1 MPRTLLG
8 CLLAALAMFV
18 WGAAFWM
25 SSLPRRTL
33 GRTADDEAAGK
44 TLRQMLPG
52 SGTYIVP
59 SPANNPEILDKLI
72 RVGPIATIH
81 FHDEGIEPMAPS
93 VFILGYLHMLAV
105 VILLAALLAAV
116 RDSLTGYWSRVGF
129 VTVAGFA
136 AAFFAGL
143 NGPIW
148 WHQPW
153 AWNLMSALYEFGAWT
168 AAGLVLAAF
177 SPSSQPD

>member
-8 CLLAALAMFV
+8 CLLAALAMFA
-18 WGAAFWM
+18 WGAGFWM
-25 SSLPRRTL
+25 SSLPQHTL
-33 GRTADDEAAGK
+33 GRTPDDEAAGK
-44 TLRQMLPG
+44 ALRQMLPG

-59 SPANNPEILDKLI
+59 SPADEPEALDRLI
-72 RVGPIATIH
+72 RGGPIATIH
-81 FHDEGIEPMAPS
+81 FRDEGVEPLSPT
-93 VFILGYLHMLAV
+93 VFILGYLHMLVV
-105 VILLAALLAAV
+105 VILIAVLLGAV
-116 RDSLTGYWSRVGF
+116 RRSLPGYWSRAGF
-129 VTVAGFA
+129 VIVAGFA

-153 AWNLMSALYEFGAWT
+153 SWNLMSALYEFGAWT

-177 SPSSQPD
+177 SHPDR